1 MMTKKDK
8 TWIQQSIFLSI
19 FELESQIHSSHSF
32 ANEKLVIYHF
42 VKNLM
47 LLFLHLLESELE
59 LNHGSFFGGSF
70 IFFFF
75 FLLCSIPTGF
85 VLARRLQ
92 TVETSPKCAPCGE
105 NLFWKVPMKGSHTY
119 PAPSVAMI
127 AQRKL
132 RVRMQSW
139 KVRRQCAMFT
149 NCFPKVAF
157 LAPKVPLNRIFGFL
171 AALPYFRKLSVTL
184 QKFRKILN
192 QWILKLRIEILL
204 KKV

>member
-75 FLLCSIPTGF
+75 FSFAQYRPASSSLDGCKPWRP
-85 VLARRLQ
+85 RRNAHH
-92 TVETSPKCAPCGE
+92 VEKISFGKSQ
-105 NLFWKVPMKGSHTY
+105 WKVHTHIQHLQWPWSHNESSAY
-119 PAPSVAMI
+119 ACRAEKYAVS
-127 AQRKL
+127 AQCLLIVFQRL
-132 RVRMQSW
+132 R
-139 KVRRQCAMFT
+139 F
-149 NCFPKVAF
+149 
-157 LAPKVPLNRIFGFL
+157 
-171 AALPYFRKLSVTL
+171 
-184 QKFRKILN
+184 
-192 QWILKLRIEILL
+192 
-204 KKV
+204 

>member
-47 LLFLHLLESELE
+47 LFLHLLESELE

-75 FLLCSIPTGF
+75 SPLLNTDRLRPRSTAANRGD
-85 VLARRLQ
+85 LAEMRTMWRKSLL
-92 TVETSPKCAPCGE
+92 ESPNERFTHISSTFSGHDRTTKASRTHAE
-105 NLFWKVPMKGSHTY
+105 LKST
-119 PAPSVAMI
+119 PSV
-127 AQRKL
+127 RN
-132 RVRMQSW
+132 V
-139 KVRRQCAMFT
+139 
-149 NCFPKVAF
+149 
-157 LAPKVPLNRIFGFL
+157 
-171 AALPYFRKLSVTL
+171 Y
-184 QKFRKILN
+184 
-192 QWILKLRIEILL
+192 
-204 KKV
+204 